1 MNDHAELDRFK
12 TEINLS
18 HFAAS
23 RGYTL
28 DKRESSRNS
37 AVMRHADGDKII
49 IAREGQHWIYFSVR
63 KPRLY
68 GLCQRREQ
76 RTLVFLCVPP

>member
-1 MNDHAELDRFK
+1 MNNDPAELDRFK

-18 HFAAS
+18 QFAAS

-49 IAREGQHWIYFSVR
+49 IAREGQHWIYFSVSDDDDN
-63 KPRLY
+63 
-68 GLCQRREQ
+68 GSVIDFVMRRDA
-76 RTLVFLCVPP
+76 RRP